1 MIEETAI
8 VTRCEGE
15 QAWVKAQRKTA
26 CGQCQVNKGC
36 GTAVLASVVG
46 QKASHMRVLNSVQAR
61 EGETVVIGLHESA
74 MLSGSLAVYLVP
86 LLSLFLFAVTGKV
99 LAEQLMISA
108 VEGVSILFAVI
119 GMLLAIV
126 WLRAFN
132 RRIANDSRYQPVILQ
147 RLPSSG
153 LTAASSIHAV
163 TPEP

>member
-15 QAWVKAQRKTA
+15 HAWVEAQRKTA

-46 QKASHMRVLNSVQAR
+46 QKASHMRVLNTVQAR

-86 LLSLFLFAVTGKV
+86 LLSLFLFAITGKV
-99 LAEQLMISA
+99 VAEQLMIGA
-108 VEGVSILFAVI
+108 VEGVSILFAGI

-132 RRIANDSRYQPVILQ
+132 RRVANDSRYQPVILQ
-147 RLPSSG
+147 RMPLSG
-153 LTAASSIHAV
+153 SGAAGSVHALTPDS
-163 TPEP
+163 